1 MVDPFNLARFRD
13 AQAQTFSR
21 VRDELRAGAKRSHWM
36 WFMFPQMRALGRS
49 EIARFYGIGSRA
61 EAQAYIA
68 DAVLGPRLIEPCE
81 IVAANAA
88 PSARA
93 LFGSPDD
100 LKMRSCATLFGAPP
114 GAAPTF
120 QAVLDRYYDG
130 EPDHATLKL
139 LAEP

>member
-21 VRDELRAGAKRSHWM
+21 ARDELRAGAKRSHWM

-68 DAVLGPRLIEPCE
+68 DAVLGPRLIELCE

-114 GAAPTF
+114 GAAQMF
-120 QAVLDRYYDG
+120 RAVLDRYYDG
-130 EPDHATLKL
+130 EPDYATLKL